1 VPAVKP
7 AKAVS
12 LVPALDQVDLEGPV
26 RHSGCRATCACDPA
40 TEWHHARLTRIESDQ
55 DALLELFEVALTWY
69 ELEYSETPIIP
80 PDQWMSF
87 VENHCWSDP
96 SRVERIFRIATDLV
110 MMAGRATGQH
120 PAVSNCHFWPRDDA
134 APIDAAGAPSRRE
147 SKSTGGRM

>member
-7 AKAVS
+7 AKAFS
-12 LVPALDQVDLEGPV
+12 LVPALDQVDLESPV
-26 RHSGCRATCACDPA
+26 RHSECRATCACDAA
-40 TEWHHARLTRIESDQ
+40 TEWHHARLTMMESDQ
-55 DALLELFEVALTWY
+55 DALLELFELALTWY

-96 SRVERIFRIATDLV
+96 GRVERIFSIATDLV

-120 PAVSNCHFWPRDDA
+120 PAVSNCHFWQGDDA
-134 APIDAAGAPSRRE
+134 APTDAADAPRRSDSR
-147 SKSTGGRM
+147 SAGGGR